1 MPSRWE
7 QRKICSQACRV
18 AWNKGLSI
26 DDPRVRKSI
35 ENLKKH
41 SYKSGS
47 TSGHKNVNWK
57 GDDASYFAKH
67 LWVSSHF
74 GKPVGCESCGTK
86 EDRIYQWA
94 NISKEFKRER
104 SDWMRL
110 CIPCHKRYDLARS
123 DYTKVR
129 SDNRSGV
136 RGVQLATSNNKWR
149 ATITIDTKTKHLGY
163 FENKEDAIK
172 ARQKAEQELRCFN
185 CKEISWTKILKRK
198 S

>member
-7 QRKICSQACRV
+7 QRKICSPACRV
-18 AWNKGLSI
+18 AWNKGLSE
-26 DDPRVRKSI
+26 DDPRVKK
-35 ENLKKH
+35 NVKHLKKY
-41 SYKSGS
+41 SYKPGVN
-47 TSGHKNVNWK
+47 TGGKNVNWR
-57 GDDASYFAKH
+57 GEDASYFAKH
-67 LWVSSHF
+67 MWINRKF
-74 GKPVGCESCGTK
+74 GRPSKCERCNVT
-86 EDRIYQWA
+86 EDRVYQWA

-163 FENKEDAIK
+163 FDNKKDAIE
-172 ARQKAEQELRCFN
+172 ARRKAEQELR
-185 CKEISWTKILKRK
+185 
-198 S
+198 